1 MSEAQHH
8 HPHSETDLPPPIP
21 IDSKRR
27 PAEVIPFPKRD
38 EEVDAEK
45 LDFSDAPP
53 EVAVEF
59 LMSELSHPSRNHHKG
74 MELVTDIEQLVPIK
88 TEKPLDLTSLEGRLT
103 EIVRTD
109 ALGSDE
115 LYDHKIDHDE
125 VFQLLSD
132 KLLSTRDRRDMRPQF
147 DAIRNLAQLRGT
159 VDDETDKDKE
169 WRDVIDRLLS

>member
-59 LMSELSHPSRNHHKG
+59 LMSELSHPSRSQHQG
-74 MELVTDIEQLVPIK
+74 MELVTDIEQLVPTK
-88 TEKPLDLTSLEGRLT
+88 MERSLDLTSLEGRLI
-103 EIVRTD
+103 EIIRTD
-109 ALGSDE
+109 ALGSDD

-125 VFQLLSD
+125 VFQLLSE
-132 KLLSTRDRRDMRPQF
+132 KLFYARDRRELRPQF
-147 DAIRNLAQLRGT
+147 EVIRNLVQLRGT
-159 VDDETDKDKE
+159 VDDETDRDKE
-169 WRDVIDRLLS
+169 WRDVIDRLFS